1 MRYFKS
7 LILTSALL
15 LSLNAYSGSQQNL
28 QSKFAAE
35 EVASFAKDVEKYA
48 AKQGARAFIIARVG
62 QPENDLPSG
71 FKFTHTA
78 IAVYSQIDLDNGNK
92 AKGYAIYN
100 LYQNADNPAKSSL
113 VTDYPVDFFWGADR
127 LKAGIIIP
135 SPELQ
140 MRLID
145 AISIGRNQALHNPNY
160 SLIANPFNNQF
171 QNCTEHTLNI
181 INAAIYETDDM
192 ARIKANTKAY
202 FTPQA
207 VKVSRFKL
215 ALGNWFAK
223 AVSTQDHER
232 DIKTTSFTSIARYLQ
247 EFDLINQAVIYENGE
262 ASTVL

>member
-1 MRYFKS
+1 
-7 LILTSALL
+7 
-15 LSLNAYSGSQQNL
+15 
-28 QSKFAAE
+28 
-35 EVASFAKDVEKYA
+35 
-48 AKQGARAFIIARVG
+48 
-62 QPENDLPSG
+62 
-71 FKFTHTA
+71 
-78 IAVYSQIDLDNGNK
+78 
-92 AKGYAIYN
+92 
-100 LYQNADNPAKSSL
+100 
-113 VTDYPVDFFWGADR
+113 
-127 LKAGIIIP
+127 
-135 SPELQ
+135 

-207 VKVSRFKL
+207 VKVCRIKL